1 MLYSTLGDTGLIV
14 SRLAFGAMTFGQGK
28 GRMAAIFKLGQSEAD
43 AIVSAAI
50 DAGVNFFNTADV
62 YAGGESEVILGKA
75 LAARRRDMII
85 ATKAGNR
92 LDGGLNNWGLSRRH
106 LIASC
111 EASLKRLGTEY
122 IDVYLAHR
130 QDRLTPLDEQL
141 AAFEELVRSGKVRYV
156 GFSNW
161 PAWYAAKA
169 IAQQQERGHSP
180 FRAAEVYYSLVGREI
195 EQDLIPM
202 AADAGTGLIIWS
214 PLASGYLTGKYPADG
229 TPGGGR
235 MDQLD
240 VLPIDRA
247 QGEAVL
253 DVMRDVAARHGSAT
267 LAQVAL
273 AWLLAKPVTS
283 VIIGAT
289 SLDQLRDNLCAADLL
304 LSPEDMAELDA
315 VSATKAIYPNWLYKG
330 DISDKIVE
338 TALGRPPCS

>member
-28 GRMAAIFKLGQSEAD
+28 GKMAAIYKLGQNEAD
-43 AIVSAAI
+43 AIVSTAI
-50 DAGVNFFNTADV
+50 DAGVNFFNTADI
-62 YAGGESEVILGKA
+62 YAGGDSEVILGKA
-75 LAARRRDMII
+75 LGSRRRDMII

-92 LDGGLNNWGLSRRH
+92 VDAGLNNWGLSRRH

-111 EASLKRLGTEY
+111 EASLRRLGTDY

-141 AAFEELVRSGKVRYV
+141 AAFEELVRSGKVRYT

-169 IAQQQERGHSP
+169 IALQKERGYSP

-195 EQDLIPM
+195 EQDIIPM

-247 QGEAVL
+247 QAETVL
-253 DVMRDVAARHGSAT
+253 VVMRDVAGRHGGAT

-273 AWLLAKPVTS
+273 AWLLAKPVAS

-289 SLDQLRDNLCAADLL
+289 SLAQLHDNLAAADLAL
-304 LSPEDMAELDA
+304 TAADMAQLDA
-315 VSATKAIYPNWLYKG
+315 VSAGKAIYPNWLYKG
-330 DISDKIVE
+330 EIAEKTVE
-338 TALGRPPCS
+338 TALGARAQ

>member
-28 GRMAAIFKLGQSEAD
+28 GKMAAIYKLGQSEAD
-43 AIVSAAI
+43 AIVSTAI
-50 DAGVNFFNTADV
+50 DAGVNFFNTADI
-62 YAGGESEVILGKA
+62 YAGGDSEVILGKA
-75 LAARRRDMII
+75 LGSRRRDMII

-92 LDGGLNNWGLSRRH
+92 VDAGLNNWGLSRRH

-111 EASLKRLGTEY
+111 EASLRRLGTDY

-141 AAFEELVRSGKVRYV
+141 AAFEELVRSGKVRYT

-169 IAQQQERGHSP
+169 IALQKERGYSP

-195 EQDLIPM
+195 EQDIIPM

-247 QGEAVL
+247 QAETVL
-253 DVMRDVAARHGSAT
+253 DVMRDVAGRHGGAT

-273 AWLLAKPVTS
+273 AWLLAKPVAS

-289 SLDQLRDNLCAADLL
+289 SLAQLHDNLAAADLAL
-304 LSPEDMAELDA
+304 TAADMAQLDV
-315 VSATKAIYPNWLYKG
+315 VSAGKAIYPNWLYKG
-330 DISDKIVE
+330 EIAEKTVE
-338 TALGRPPCS
+338 TALGARAQ